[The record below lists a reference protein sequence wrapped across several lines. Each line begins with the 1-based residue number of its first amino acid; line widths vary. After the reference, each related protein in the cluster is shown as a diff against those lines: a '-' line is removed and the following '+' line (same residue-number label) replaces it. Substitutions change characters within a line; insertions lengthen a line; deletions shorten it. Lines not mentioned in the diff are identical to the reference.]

1 MKSDAIYRELLKTY
15 RPDEFPA
22 LAEQIRD
29 WGASRPLAG
38 RMVFDATPVFRNT
51 MMKHVALLEAGA
63 ELTVGFGRGIPY
75 DPAVVGRLRESG
87 VRVTDDPLP
96 GELYDVVLD
105 CAGANAGVRAKYGYV
120 ELTRSGMYRY
130 RDCGQPVFL
139 ADEGRIKEIETALGT
154 GDGFRR
160 GMARFGYGDF
170 SGRRIVVFGCGKVG
184 SGVVLYA
191 AEGGAEV
198 IVVDDAE
205 KVKPPFGA
213 SIVDLSDRA
222 GIEKAVADAWCV
234 VCATG
239 IRGALCGRFDLSILV
254 NGPAL
259 IANMGVEDEFGPE
272 VPAERVLNAKSPL
285 NFVLEEPTHLKYI
298 DPTMALDN
306 YGALEVLGGALAPG
320 LNRPS
325 KALEEKILN
334 TVRAAGSVAPE
345 LERMERR

>member
-1 MKSDAIYRELLKTY
+1 MKSEAIYRELLKTY

-154 GDGFRR
+154 GRRFPARHGPLRIRRFFGPADRGVRLRQGRFRR
-160 GMARFGYGDF
+160 GSVCG
-170 SGRRIVVFGCGKVG
+170 GR
-184 SGVVLYA
+184 
-191 AEGGAEV
+191 GGR
-198 IVVDDAE
+198 
-205 KVKPPFGA
+205 
-213 SIVDLSDRA
+213 S
-222 GIEKAVADAWCV
+222 
-234 VCATG
+234 
-239 IRGALCGRFDLSILV
+239 
-254 NGPAL
+254 
-259 IANMGVEDEFGPE
+259 
-272 VPAERVLNAKSPL
+272 
-285 NFVLEEPTHLKYI
+285 H
-298 DPTMALDN
+298 
-306 YGALEVLGGALAPG
+306 
-320 LNRPS
+320 
-325 KALEEKILN
+325 
-334 TVRAAGSVAPE
+334 
-345 LERMERR
+345 RRR